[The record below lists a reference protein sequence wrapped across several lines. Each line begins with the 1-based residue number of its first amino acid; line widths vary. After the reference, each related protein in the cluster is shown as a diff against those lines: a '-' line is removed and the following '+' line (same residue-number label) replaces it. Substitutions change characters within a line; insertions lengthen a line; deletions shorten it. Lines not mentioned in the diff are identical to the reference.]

1 VDRLSPEE
9 TRTAILEQHRV
20 LREGLTEVQG
30 EALGLLNASKGTRAQ
45 LLEHLTRFVAR
56 FEGHMS
62 FEDERLVP
70 VLRTI
75 DAWGPERVERFR
87 DEHERQRRILASLI
101 SDSEKAGEIELALLT
116 LGFVQLLRID
126 MEEEEATML
135 SADLLRD
142 DPITIPEAE

>member
-1 VDRLSPEE
+1 MDLLSPEE
-9 TRTAILEQHRV
+9 TRTAILEQHRG
-20 LREGLTEVQG
+20 LRDGLAEIQG
-30 EALGLLNASKGTRAQ
+30 EALGLLSGSKGTRAQ
-45 LLEHLTRFVAR
+45 LLAHLTRLVAR
-56 FEGHMS
+56 LEGHMS

-87 DEHERQRRILASLI
+87 DEHERQRRILDSLL
-101 SDSEKAGEIELALLT
+101 SDSEKADEVQLALLT

-126 MEEEEATML
+126 MDEEEATML

-142 DPITIPEAE
+142 DPITMQEAE

>member
-1 VDRLSPEE
+1 
-9 TRTAILEQHRV
+9 RTAILEQHRG
-20 LREGLTEVQG
+20 LRDGLAEIQG
-30 EALGLLNASKGTRAQ
+30 EALGLLSGSKGTRAQ
-45 LLEHLTRFVAR
+45 LLAHLTRLVAR
-56 FEGHMS
+56 LEGHMG

-87 DEHERQRRILASLI
+87 DEHERQRRILDSLL
-101 SDSEKAGEIELALLT
+101 SDSEKADEVQLALLT

-126 MEEEEATML
+126 MDEEEATML

-142 DPITIPEAE
+142 DPITMQEAE